1 MAHPSLVVS
10 TVFVHLAD
18 SVSLLE
24 RIFFVVLLVRIV
36 GSFFPP
42 RTEGIWNR
50 IAGFSVRLTE
60 PVLAPIRR
68 RIPLMGMMDLSP
80 LIAFFLVD
88 IVGFLL
94 ITLFQYLARF

>member
-1 MAHPSLVVS
+1 MTRTALIVS
-10 TVFVHLAD
+10 GVFARLAD

-24 RIFFVVLLVRIV
+24 KVFFVVLLVRIV
-36 GSFFPP
+36 ASFFSP
-42 RTEGIWNR
+42 RTEGLWNT

-60 PVLAPIRR
+60 PILAPIRR
-68 RIPLMGMMDLSP
+68 RIPLMGMLDLSP

-94 ITLFQYLARF
+94 IRLFLFLARF

>member
-1 MAHPSLVVS
+1 MG
-10 TVFVHLAD
+10 HLALIVSFVFIRLAE
-18 SVSLLE
+18 SVRVLE
-24 RIFFVVLLVRIV
+24 RVFFVVLLVRIV

-42 RTEGIWNR
+42 RGEGIWST

-60 PVLAPIRR
+60 PILAPIRR
-68 RIPLMGMMDLSP
+68 RIPLMGVMDLSP

-94 ITLFQYLARF
+94 STLFLYLARL

>member
-1 MAHPSLVVS
+1 MIHPALLLSAVCVR
-10 TVFVHLAD
+10 LAE

-24 RIFFVVLLVRIV
+24 KVFFVVLLVRIV
-36 GSFFPP
+36 ASFFPP
-42 RTEGIWNR
+42 RTEGVWNA

-60 PVLAPIRR
+60 PILAPIRR
-68 RIPLMGMMDLSP
+68 RIPLMGVLDLSP

-94 ITLFQYLARF
+94 STLFLYLARF

>member
-1 MAHPSLVVS
+1 MLHPGLIASA
-10 TVFVHLAD
+10 VFVRLAD
-18 SVSLLE
+18 SVGLLE

-42 RTEGIWNR
+42 RTEGIWNA

-68 RIPLMGMMDLSP
+68 RIPLMGMLDLSP

-94 ITLFQYLARF
+94 STLFLYLARF

>member
-1 MAHPSLVVS
+1 LVVS
-10 TVFVHLAD
+10 AVFLRLAE

-24 RIFFVVLLVRIV
+24 KVFCVVLLVRIV
-36 GSFFPP
+36 ASFFPP

-60 PVLAPIRR
+60 PLLAPIRR
-68 RIPLMGMMDLSP
+68 RIPLMGMLDLSP
-80 LIAFFLVD
+80 LLAFFLVD

-94 ITLFQYLARF
+94 RTLFTYLARF

>member
-1 MAHPSLVVS
+1 MTGAALTISII
-10 TVFVHLAD
+10 FVHLAD
-18 SVSLLE
+18 TVRILE
-24 RIFFVVLLVRIV
+24 RVFYVVLMVRIV
-36 GSFFPP
+36 ASFFPP
-42 RTEGIWNR
+42 RTEGVWNW

-88 IVGFLL
+88 IAGFLL
-94 ITLFQYLARF
+94 NTLFLYLARL

>member
-1 MAHPSLVVS
+1 MP
-10 TVFVHLAD
+10 HLALTI
-18 SVSLLE
+18 SLIFVRLAQTVGLLE
-24 RIFFVVLLVRIV
+24 RIFFVILLVRIV

-42 RTEGIWNR
+42 RTEGIWST

-60 PVLAPIRR
+60 PILAPIRR
-68 RIPLMGMMDLSP
+68 RIPLMGMLDLSP

-94 ITLFQYLARF
+94 STLFMHLARI

>member
-1 MAHPSLVVS
+1 MVS
-10 TVFVHLAD
+10 EIFVRLAA
-18 SVSLLE
+18 SVGLLE
-24 RIFFVVLLVRIV
+24 RIFFVILLVRIV
-36 GSFFPP
+36 ASFFPP
-42 RTEGIWNR
+42 RTDGLWNR

-68 RIPLMGMMDLSP
+68 RIPLMGMIDLSP

-94 ITLFQYLARF
+94 SQLFLYLARF